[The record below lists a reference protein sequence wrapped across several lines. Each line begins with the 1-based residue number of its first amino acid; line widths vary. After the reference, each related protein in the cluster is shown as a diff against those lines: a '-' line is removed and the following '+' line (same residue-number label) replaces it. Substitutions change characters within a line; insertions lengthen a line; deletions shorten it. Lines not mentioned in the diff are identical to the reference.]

1 MWNAGIFIWRNQSI
15 QNAIKQH
22 ATEIHELF
30 IQGNDE
36 YNTNSE
42 VAFIAENYPKSPNIS
57 IDYAILEKATNVYTI
72 PADIGWSDLGI
83 WASLQEG
90 AEKDVFNNSVTVSQ
104 KHLSNITNCLIQ
116 VPKGKGGVVTDG
128 LENYIIVDDAN
139 VLLIYP
145 KDKEQ
150 EIKQV
155 LIQMSEDFGNDFQ

>member
-1 MWNAGIFIWRNQSI
+1 MG
-15 QNAIKQH
+15 
-22 ATEIHELF
+22 T
-30 IQGNDE
+30 
-36 YNTNSE
+36 
-42 VAFIAENYPKSPNIS
+42 
-57 IDYAILEKATNVYTI
+57 
-72 PADIGWSDLGI
+72 
-83 WASLQEG
+83 WASLHEV
-90 AEKDVFNNSVTVSQ
+90 AEKDAFNNSVTVSQ

-155 LIQMSEDFGNDFQ
+155 SIQMSEDFGNDFQ